1 MTVPKPTP
9 RPTALDRAAGLSW
22 RFLLIM
28 AALVVLGY
36 LFVRLQLIVVPLI
49 VALLIA
55 VVVTPGAAWTARH
68 GLGRTLGVILMYL
81 ASLAVVAALVV
92 VFAPQFLVQFSSL
105 GDAVVDSLDDL
116 RGWLVTGFGLSQ
128 PTVDNVFDE
137 AQQQVT
143 GAEGVLRTG
152 ILTGAA
158 TAGKV
163 VAGAVVAL
171 ILSFFFVKDGAR
183 MWDWILRMLPL
194 ERREDVDAAGRRA
207 WDVLGRYLLGSA
219 VNGAIEGS
227 LIGVALL
234 VLGAPLVLPLALLQ
248 FAAAFFPVVGAVAAG
263 AVAVLVTLA
272 ATDPTRALI
281 LLVVIILVQQLEGN
295 VLAPL
300 ILGGAVRLHPVVVL
314 VVLTAGGIL
323 GGVVGAFVAV
333 PDRRRLGRDQGA
345 DAA

>member
-1 MTVPKPTP
+1 
-9 RPTALDRAAGLSW
+9 
-22 RFLLIM
+22 
-28 AALVVLGY
+28 
-36 LFVRLQLIVVPLI
+36 
-49 VALLIA
+49 
-55 VVVTPGAAWTARH
+55 VTPGAAWTARH

-207 WDVLGRYLLGSA
+207 WDVIGRYLLGSA

-234 VLGAPLVLPLALLQ
+234 IGEETA
-248 FAAAFFPVVGAVAAG
+248 
-263 AVAVLVTLA
+263 
-272 ATDPTRALI
+272 RAL
-281 LLVVIILVQQLEGN
+281 GN
-295 VLAPL
+295 VLQLAWPL
-300 ILGGAVRLHPVVVL
+300 GLIALGAWFLFR
-314 VVLTAGGIL
+314 
-323 GGVVGAFVAV
+323 VA
-333 PDRRRLGRDQGA
+333 RRPRV
-345 DAA
+345 